1 MFAYKSS
8 MIAGVD
14 GSMFSDFSTLAV
26 ENTKT
31 TFSFRKLGRDIA
43 ALTKLSSRNTQALV
57 SAYVASEV

>member
-1 MFAYKSS
+1 

-57 SAYVASEV
+57 SAYVASEA